1 MHTTYVNRK
10 SEKKKSETELR
21 RLDESTYTKSLVYT
35 NRLIMKEF
43 GAKNN
48 RKVPPHMPHM
58 INKKVMKELEV
69 FYFISN
75 IYYIETLGKRI

>member
-1 MHTTYVNRK
+1 MR
-10 SEKKKSETELR
+10 R

-35 NRLIMKEF
+35 NKLIMKEF

-58 INKKVMKELEV
+58 INKEVMKTLEV
-69 FYFISN
+69 
-75 IYYIETLGKRI
+75 

>member
-10 SEKKKSETELR
+10 SDKKKKSETELRIR

-58 INKKVMKELEV
+58 INKEVMKKLEV
-69 FYFISN
+69 
-75 IYYIETLGKRI
+75 